1 MRMHST
7 VTNRSRSSMGIAP
20 CVAVGVAVVISAA
33 WVTHAFAAPVRGTLE
48 ASTIPPVVAKKAAS
62 YWQEWN
68 GVLPPRPTR
77 PDVARRV
84 TVFLTGSGPAPT
96 ASWKLVGGAPF
107 PETVVVAPGQDIQ
120 IDNTDIFDHQLF
132 AEGMAGFE
140 SLQTASGNS
149 RKVRAA
155 TPGMWT
161 VRDAMHG
168 DVKGYV
174 AVVPGVVAVANLD
187 DGGRFSFAN
196 VEPGQYVL
204 HVFYR
209 GKELKQKAVTV
220 AGNREVNVGDL
231 SLVFPADAP

>member
-1 MRMHST
+1 MRMHSI
-7 VTNRSRSSMGIAP
+7 VSNRLRSSAGILPWGVVVMA
-20 CVAVGVAVVISAA
+20 VAASSA

-48 ASTIPPVVAKKAAS
+48 ASTLPPVASKKAAS

-68 GVLPPRPTR
+68 GVVPPRPMR

-84 TVFLTGSGPAPT
+84 TVFLTGAGPAS
-96 ASWKLVGGAPF
+96 AAAWKLVGGAPF

-120 IDNTDIFDHQLF
+120 IENTDIFDHQLF

-149 RKVRAA
+149 RKVRAT
-155 TPGMWT
+155 TPGTWT

-174 AVVPGVVAVANLD
+174 AVVPGVVAVANVD
-187 DGGRFSFAN
+187 DGGRFSFAS

-209 GKELKQKAVTV
+209 GKELTQKAVTV